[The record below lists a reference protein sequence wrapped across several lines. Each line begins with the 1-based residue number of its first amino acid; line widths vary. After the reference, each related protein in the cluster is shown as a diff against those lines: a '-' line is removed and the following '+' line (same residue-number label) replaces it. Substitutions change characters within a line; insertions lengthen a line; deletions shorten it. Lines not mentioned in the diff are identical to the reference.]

1 MIGQAVSLPKTYNF
15 RGLGSLPAGKRRT
28 KEGVFFRSDALH
40 LLSDGGRGLL
50 RELKVATVLD
60 LRDDD
65 EVLHAPS
72 ALAGLD
78 LEVLRGNVLAGALGA
93 SLRDLPTLP
102 GLYRM
107 ILAQGGSVAAGLARS
122 VTANASQGR
131 STLVHCTA
139 GKDRTGVMVALLL
152 DAVGVDRDVIVADY
166 AGTEANLAGEW
177 IEGVKAFLGKMGVPL
192 TEQIL
197 AIAGGSPAS
206 AMLETLDLLD
216 ADFGG
221 GAGYLGR
228 HGLNDAEL
236 EALRAA
242 LLQDDSSE

>member
-1 MIGQAVSLPKTYNF
+1 MIGQAVPLPKTYNF

-40 LLSDGGRGLL
+40 LLSDEGRGLL

-102 GLYRM
+102 GLYAFTVGVVDDDSGDFAFR
-107 ILAQGGSVAAGLARS
+107 GLALT
-122 VTANASQGR
+122 VLPANAG
-131 STLVHCTA
+131 
-139 GKDRTGVMVALLL
+139 
-152 DAVGVDRDVIVADY
+152 
-166 AGTEANLAGEW
+166 
-177 IEGVKAFLGKMGVPL
+177 
-192 TEQIL
+192 
-197 AIAGGSPAS
+197 
-206 AMLETLDLLD
+206 
-216 ADFGG
+216 
-221 GAGYLGR
+221 
-228 HGLNDAEL
+228 
-236 EALRAA
+236 
-242 LLQDDSSE
+242 

>member
-1 MIGQAVSLPKTYNF
+1 MIGQAVPLPKTYNF

-40 LLSDGGRGLL
+40 RLSDEGRGLL

-107 ILAQGGSVAAGLARS
+107 ILAQGGSVAVGLARS

-152 DAVGVDRDVIVADY
+152 DAVGVNRDVIPY
-166 AGTEANLAGEW
+166 AMAFGDHAELAGLNLVGLKRRGLSRDT
-177 IEGVKAFLGKMGVPL
+177 IN
-192 TEQIL
+192 
-197 AIAGGSPAS
+197 
-206 AMLETLDLLD
+206 AMLATFRLV
-216 ADFGG
+216 FYG
-221 GAGYLGR
+221 
-228 HGLNDAEL
+228 
-236 EALRAA
+236 
-242 LLQDDSSE
+242 

>member
-1 MIGQAVSLPKTYNF
+1 MIGQATPLPQTYNF
-15 RGLGSLPAGKRRT
+15 RGLGSLPAGGRLT

-40 LLSDGGRGLL
+40 LLSDEGRSLL
-50 RELKVATVLD
+50 RELKVATILD

-72 ALAGLD
+72 ALTGLD
-78 LEVLRGNVLAGALGA
+78 VEVLRGNVLAGALGT
-93 SLRDLPTLP
+93 SLQSLPTLP

-107 ILAQGGSVAAGLARS
+107 ILAQGGSVAVGLARS

-152 DAVGVDRDVIVADY
+152 DAVGVDREAIVADY

-177 IEGVKAFLGKMGVPL
+177 LEGVKALLGKMGVPVS
-192 TEQIL
+192 EQIL

-206 AMLETLDLLD
+206 AMLETLELLD

-221 GAGYLGR
+221 GAGYLTH
-228 HGLNDAEL
+228 HGLTAAEL

-242 LLQDDSSE
+242 LLTGSV

>member
-1 MIGQAVSLPKTYNF
+1 MIGQATPLPKTYNF
-15 RGLGSLPAGKRRT
+15 RGLGSLPVGQRLT
-28 KEGVFFRSDALH
+28 KEGVLFRSDALH
-40 LLSDGGRGLL
+40 LLSDEGRSLL
-50 RELKVATVLD
+50 RELKIATILD
-60 LRDDD
+60 LRDDE

-93 SLRDLPTLP
+93 SLQNLPTLP

-107 ILAQGGSVAAGLARS
+107 ILAQGGSVAVGLARS
-122 VTANASQGR
+122 VITNASQGR
-131 STLVHCTA
+131 ATLVHCTA

-177 IEGVKAFLGKMGVPL
+177 LEGVKALLGKMGVPL
-192 TEQIL
+192 NEHIL

-206 AMLETLDLLD
+206 AMLETLDVLD

-228 HGLNDAEL
+228 HGLTAPEL

-242 LLQDDSSE
+242 LVNDGV

>member
-1 MIGQAVSLPKTYNF
+1 MIGQATPLPKTYNF
-15 RGLGSLPAGKRRT
+15 RGLGSLPAGDRLT

-40 LLSDGGRGLL
+40 LLSDEGRKLL

-60 LRDDD
+60 LRDDN

-72 ALAGLD
+72 ALEGLD

-93 SLRDLPTLP
+93 SLQNLPTLP

-107 ILAQGGSVAAGLARS
+107 ILVQGGSAAVDLARA
-122 VTANASQGR
+122 VAVNASHGQ

-152 DAVGVDRDVIVADY
+152 DAAGVDREAIIADY

-177 IEGVKAFLGKMGVPL
+177 LEGVKLFMGKMGVPI
-192 TEQIL
+192 TEQVL

-206 AMLETLDLLD
+206 AMEETLELID

-221 GAGYLGR
+221 GAGYLSR
-228 HGLNDAEL
+228 HGLQDDEL
-236 EALRAA
+236 DALRSA
-242 LLQDDSSE
+242 LLTDRV